1 MLSPCTVC
9 RTEDRPVMM
18 EFSHKEERE
27 EAVLVHVGPDRMLFK
42 QSGFHTE
49 RNGKDKQ
56 EFK

>member
-1 MLSPCTVC
+1 MV
-9 RTEDRPVMM
+9 

-49 RNGKDKQ
+49 CNGKDKQ